1 MSAASHSVIDP
12 VELARDL
19 IRIPSVTPADEG
31 AMAVL
36 ERVLTGLGF
45 HCRRMVFEGP
55 TGVGDDARI
64 ENLYARRGAASPN
77 LCFAGH
83 TDVVPPGDLAAW
95 SAGPFEGE
103 IRDGVLYGRGAVDMK
118 GGIAAW
124 VAAVSRLLASNAEKG
139 GEIEGSLS
147 FLITGDEEGPALH
160 GTRRVV
166 ETLAAEGEVI
176 DACVVGEPSSAAHL
190 GDMIKVGR
198 RGSLNTWIT
207 VHGQQ
212 GHVAY
217 PDRAA
222 NPAPVIARLLDRLDA
237 HVLDEGYPSP
247 GAGLA
252 PAERDGGM
260 NVGFPPSNLEI
271 TTIDV
276 GNPATN
282 IIPAEARARL
292 NIRFNPTHS
301 GDGLI
306 DWLNREAGAVQA
318 ETGLRIEL
326 KHLCS
331 GDAFLTE
338 PGVFVTAVQD
348 AVEAVL
354 GRRPEAS
361 TTGGTSDARFIR
373 ALCPVLELG
382 LVGQT
387 MHQIDERVAE
397 ADLRALADVYERVIT
412 TVFERLSA

>member
-1 MSAASHSVIDP
+1 MSAASHSVINP
-12 VELARDL
+12 VELTRDL

-31 AMAVL
+31 AMDVL
-36 ERVLTGLGF
+36 ERALTGLGF
-45 HCRRMVFEGP
+45 TCRRMVFEGP
-55 TGVGDDARI
+55 TGVGHDARI
-64 ENLYARRGAASPN
+64 ENLYARRGTTSPN

-83 TDVVPPGDLAAW
+83 TDVVPTGDLTAWTAA
-95 SAGPFEGE
+95 PFEGE
-103 IRDGVLYGRGAVDMK
+103 TRDGVLYGRGAVDMK

-124 VAAVSRLLASNAEKG
+124 VAAVSRILAE
-139 GEIEGSLS
+139 GEVPGSLS

-160 GTRRVV
+160 GTKRVV
-166 ETLAAEGEVI
+166 EALAAEGEVI
-176 DACVVGEPSSAAHL
+176 DACVVGEPSSAHHL

-207 VHGQQ
+207 VHGKQ

-222 NPAPVIARLLDRLDA
+222 NPAPVVAKLLARLDA
-237 HVLDEGYPSP
+237 HVLDDGYP
-247 GAGLA
+247 
-252 PAERDGGM
+252 E
-260 NVGFPPSNLEI
+260 FPPSNLEI

-292 NIRFNPTHS
+292 NIRFNPAHT

-306 DWLNREAGAVQA
+306 DWLNREAGAIQA

-326 KHLCS
+326 EHMCS
-331 GDAFLTE
+331 GEAFLTE

-348 AVEAVL
+348 AVEATL

-387 MHQIDERVAE
+387 MHQIDERVPEAE
-397 ADLRALADVYERVIT
+397 LRALTDAYQAVIT
-412 TVFERLSA
+412 TVFERLA